1 MNKTRQFRPTLQP
14 LEERVVLSFSFTSL
28 IHSLFPFIHIADK
41 KPAAPAHAHTP
52 VTRKPVVGN
61 KAHLYSGPRGK
72 APSNSTA
79 LETAGT
85 TPKTV
90 PMYGPLSGMGAA
102 ARRLQAA
109 RQAHLKIK
117 G

>member
-1 MNKTRQFRPTLQP
+1 MRKPRDFRPMLQP

-28 IHSLFPFIHIADK
+28 VHSLFPFIKTNDK
-41 KPAAPAHAHTP
+41 KPVVASRGHAP
-52 VTRKPVVGN
+52 VTRKLVVGT
-61 KAHLYSGPRGK
+61 KAHLYAGPRGK

-79 LETAGT
+79 LEATGSTA
-85 TPKTV
+85 KTV
-90 PMYGPLSGMGAA
+90 PMYGLLSGMGAA

-109 RQAHLKIK
+109 RQARLK

>member
-1 MNKTRQFRPTLQP
+1 MRKARKFRPTLQP

-28 IHSLFPFIHIADK
+28 IHSILPFVNIGDTK
-41 KPAAPAHAHTP
+41 KTVVDHRTHEP
-52 VTRKPVVGN
+52 VARKPVVDK
-61 KAHLYSGPRGK
+61 KAARLYAGPRGK

-79 LETAGT
+79 LDLPGRTA
-85 TPKTV
+85 KTV
-90 PMYGPLSGMGAA
+90 PMYGPFSAMGAA

-109 RQAHLKIK
+109 RQARLK